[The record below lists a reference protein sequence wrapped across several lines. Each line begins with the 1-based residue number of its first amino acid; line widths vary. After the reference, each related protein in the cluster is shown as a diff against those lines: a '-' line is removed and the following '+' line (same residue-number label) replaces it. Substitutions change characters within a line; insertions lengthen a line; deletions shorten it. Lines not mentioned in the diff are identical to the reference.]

1 MSATVLWILA
11 SGTVDQ
17 MVPHPF
23 WVRRSAAL
31 LANPVGG
38 VALVVLFV
46 LFLAMLAPRAVVPYG
61 SLTIHPADSF
71 LPPSVAHPA
80 GTDALGRDVTSELV
94 YGARTTLWVGAAA
107 ILVALTVG
115 ASAGLVAGFW
125 GGSAVDELIMRL
137 VDVVYVFPSI
147 VLALTVV
154 AVLGPERI
162 GSVAV
167 ALALGMVPGF
177 ARLVRSRVLS
187 IREEEFIAA
196 ARGVGATTMRIL
208 RKHIVPHT
216 VDVLVVRSVAG
227 LSGIILAEAT
237 LSFLGLG
244 VQPPNPSWG
253 RMLRESFRYLPSA
266 PWLTLMPALA
276 IFLTV
281 FAVGQV
287 GEAIRAG
294 LHPRTATKGHQP

>member
-1 MSATVLWILA
+1 M
-11 SGTVDQ
+11 
-17 MVPHPF
+17 PRPF

-31 LANPVGG
+31 LANPIGIL
-38 VALVVLFV
+38 ALVVLFL
-46 LFLAMLAPRAVVPYG
+46 LFIATVAPQAIVPYG
-61 SLTIHPADSF
+61 PLTIHPADSF
-71 LPPSVAHPA
+71 LPPSAAHLA
-80 GTDALGRDVTSELV
+80 GTDALGRDVTSEVV
-94 YGARTTLWVGAAA
+94 YGARTTLWIGAAA

-115 ASAGLVAGFW
+115 ASAGFVAGFL

-167 ALALGMVPGF
+167 ALALGMVPGY

-196 ARGVGATTMRIL
+196 ARGLGATTTRIL

-216 VDVLVVRSVAG
+216 IDVLLVRSIAG

-253 RMLRESFRYLPSA
+253 RMLRESFRYLSSA

-294 LHPRTATKGHQP
+294 LHPRAAMRGEQP

>member
-1 MSATVLWILA
+1 MSATDLWILA
-11 SGTVDQ
+11 SGTADR
-17 MVPHPF
+17 MAPHPF

-31 LANPVGG
+31 LANPVG
-38 VALVVLFV
+38 ALALLV
-46 LFLAMLAPRAVVPYG
+46 LFLLLLATVAPRAILPYG

-71 LPPSVAHPA
+71 LPPSAAHPA
-80 GTDALGRDVTSELV
+80 GTDALGRDVTSVVV

-154 AVLGPERI
+154 AVLGPDRI

-167 ALALGMVPGF
+167 ALALGMVPGY

-196 ARGVGATTMRIL
+196 ARGVGATTARIL

-216 VDVLVVRSVAG
+216 VDVLLVRSVAG

-253 RMLRESFRYLPSA
+253 RMLRESFRYLASA

-294 LHPRTATKGHQP
+294 LHPRAATRGHQP